1 MDIFAGNIA
10 AGNQTHAEQIPD
22 PLGVLLVVLVSLNGR
37 NPFGIRYHN
46 VNRVF
51 KDIPNRNPILARALH
66 TNVFTVV
73 FKQLLFESNET
84 AVEGREPFL
93 VIMWHGILAGNDCDD
108 EKGFVNIDAAADG
121 ISLPSTEGKTA
132 FLAIG
137 NLLFRGGLCRGER
150 PGRMD
155 TGREAMS

>member
-37 NPFGIRYHN
+37 DPFGIRYHN
-46 VNRVF
+46 VDGVF
-51 KDIPNRNPILARALH
+51 KDIPNRDPIFAGALH

-73 FKQLLFESNET
+73 FKQPLFESNET
-84 AVEGREPFL
+84 AVEGREPLL
-93 VIMWHGILAGNDCDD
+93 VVMWHGILTGNDCGD

-121 ISLPSTEGKTA
+121 ICKLHAVSPFRNEKEAVTA
-132 FLAIG
+132 PPHNKHRSI
-137 NLLFRGGLCRGER
+137 
-150 PGRMD
+150 
-155 TGREAMS
+155 